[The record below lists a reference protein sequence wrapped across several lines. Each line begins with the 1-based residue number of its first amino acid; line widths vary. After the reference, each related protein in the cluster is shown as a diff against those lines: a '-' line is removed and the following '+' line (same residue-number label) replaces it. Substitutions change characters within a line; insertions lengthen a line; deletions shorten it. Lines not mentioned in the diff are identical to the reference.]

1 MSSQII
7 NKISKIQGKGIL
19 YHAIFWIMF
28 LSFFTAELLI
38 FQPER
43 GFLMTI
49 GRLIFTIIVDMMAAY
64 FTVYFLVPKFIFKR
78 KYFLFAF
85 FFILSAAGFVYL
97 QRVIIF
103 YVSYPIFAPDVLQ
116 GKSFNDFY
124 PLYAFMNIY
133 TATAV
138 LATLHFTRYWF
149 LSQKQKK
156 ELEEQNLQSE
166 LTLLRSQISPHF
178 LFNTLNNI
186 DSLIFL
192 NQKWASDAVIKLS
205 EILRYMLYEANTDR
219 VPLETEVSYLKSYVK
234 LQTLRLDSKD
244 FVEFKVEG
252 RLTDRV
258 IAPMILIPF
267 VENAFKHGLKNISSP
282 GIIINIKVI
291 DHELIFEIMNH
302 LNQEKEINKDDT
314 RGIGLAN
321 VKRRLSLIYP
331 DQHSLEI
338 KESDGTYI
346 VKLKIFAS

>member
-1 MSSQII
+1 MSNQASHRYSKI
-7 NKISKIQGKGIL
+7 NKKDVL
-19 YHAIFWIMF
+19 YHGIFWI
-28 LSFFTAELLI
+28 LIIVFFTAELMI
-38 FQPER
+38 YQPER
-43 GFLMTI
+43 GLIMTI
-49 GRLIFTIIVDMMAAY
+49 GRLLFSVIVDMMAAY
-64 FTVYFLVPKFIFKR
+64 FTVYFLIPRFIFR
-78 KYFLFAF
+78 KKYLLFAL
-85 FFILSAAGFVYL
+85 FFILSAVALVYL

-103 YVSYPIFAPDVLQ
+103 YVSYPIFAPDLLE
-116 GKSFNDFY
+116 GKTFHTFY

-138 LATLHFTRYWF
+138 FATLYFTRYWF
-149 LSQKQKK
+149 VSQQQKK

-219 VPLETEVSYLKSYVK
+219 VPLNTEVSYLKSYVK
-234 LQTLRLDSKD
+234 LQTLRLESED
-244 FVEFKVEG
+244 FVEFSVKG
-252 RLTDRV
+252 KLADRV

-267 VENAFKHGLKNISSP
+267 VENAFKHGLKNVSSP
-282 GIIINIKVI
+282 GIVIKIKVI
-291 DHELIFEIMNH
+291 DHEINFEIMNH
-302 LNQEKEINKDDT
+302 LNLEKEINKDDT

-331 DQHSLEI
+331 DQHFLEVG
-338 KESDGTYI
+338 EEGGAYT
-346 VKLKIFAS
+346 VKLKIYTS